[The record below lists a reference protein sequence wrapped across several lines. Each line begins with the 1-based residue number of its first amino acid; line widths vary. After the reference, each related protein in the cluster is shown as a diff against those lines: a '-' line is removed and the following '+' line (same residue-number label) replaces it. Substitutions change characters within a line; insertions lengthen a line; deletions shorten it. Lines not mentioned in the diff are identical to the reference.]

1 MNVRIEPVFTAQL
14 SNLISFASGGSLN
27 SRQLDMIEWCQ
38 SMSGEIWT
46 GWVDDELVA
55 VWGLIPPT
63 LISNQAYLWM
73 HATDA
78 VRDHTFLFV
87 RHSQR
92 MVERMLEHYDSIV
105 GHCVISA
112 KDSIRWVRWL
122 GGEFGDYD
130 GQLVPFTIRR
140 KHGA

>member
-1 MNVRIEPVFTAQL
+1 MTVRIDPIASAEV
-14 SNLISFASGGSLN
+14 SNLITFFDPTTLN
-27 SRQLDMIEWCQ
+27 HKQIEMIEWCQ
-38 SMSGEIWT
+38 SMSMEMWT
-46 GWVDDELVA
+46 GWADNELVA
-55 VWGLIPPT
+55 VWGLIPPS

-78 VRDHTFLFV
+78 VKDHTFLFV

-92 MVERMLEHYDSIV
+92 MVERMLLHYETIV

-112 KDSIRWVRWL
+112 KDSIRWVKWL

-140 KHGA
+140 KHG